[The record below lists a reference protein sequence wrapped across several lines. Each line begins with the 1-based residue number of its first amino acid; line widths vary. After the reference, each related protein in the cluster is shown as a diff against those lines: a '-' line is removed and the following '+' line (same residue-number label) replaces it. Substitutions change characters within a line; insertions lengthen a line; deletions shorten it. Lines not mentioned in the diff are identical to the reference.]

1 MKDVMRIYSVVFAGC
16 LIVCLTDAN
25 AQVNPSSFLSATSAG
40 ETSTNFYFARPNDLT
55 LIVNVIGFV
64 QRPGRYE
71 IASSI
76 DLINLISLAGGPTP
90 DGSMSKVS
98 IIRIDGKGDKITRRE
113 IHVDLEDL
121 SVVKQEDLQLAP
133 GDLILVNR
141 TSWAKFR
148 DAFEVIV
155 EASAV
160 TIAVTQIISAT
171 KK

>member
-1 MKDVMRIYSVVFAGC
+1 MSRFCRVVFAGC
-16 LIVCLTDAN
+16 LMLCLSDAKG
-25 AQVNPSSFLSATSAG
+25 QINPNSFLSATSVG
-40 ETSTNFYFARPNDLT
+40 TTSTNFYFARPNDLT
-55 LIVNVIGFV
+55 IIVNVVGFV

-90 DGSMSKVS
+90 DGSLSKVS
-98 IIRIDGKGDKITRRE
+98 IIRIDGKGEKTTRRE
-113 IHVDLEDL
+113 IHVDLDDL

-141 TSWAKFR
+141 TNWAKFR
-148 DAFEVIV
+148 DAFEVVV
-155 EASAV
+155 EASAI
-160 TIAVTQIISAT
+160 TIAVTQIISLT

>member
-1 MKDVMRIYSVVFAGC
+1 MNRISGLFFAAC
-16 LIVCLTDAN
+16 LILCLTDAH
-25 AQVNPSSFLSATSAG
+25 AQVNPNSFLSATSVG
-40 ETSTNFYFARPNDLT
+40 ETSTNYYFARPNDLT
-55 LIVNVIGFV
+55 LIVNVVGFV

-90 DGSMSKVS
+90 DGSLSKVT
-98 IIRIDGKGDKITRRE
+98 IIRLEGKGEKTTRRE
-113 IHVDLEDL
+113 IHVDLDDL

-141 TSWAKFR
+141 TNWAKFR
-148 DAFEVIV
+148 DAFEVVV
-155 EASAV
+155 EASAI
-160 TIAVTQIISAT
+160 TIAVTQIISLT